1 MKKIIFLLLL
11 VVSSLSYGQH
21 TIVVQHS
28 FYTMQ
33 YDTLQC
39 AELVGFYVQT
49 KDHYNQSLKTKID
62 RSTVAA
68 FKPDPLIDKKF
79 QPANDKEYETWNKNN
94 PKDHRDRGQVNP
106 YTAFDFDLTA
116 AKESMYFT
124 NTCPQVSFF
133 NEHQWEAV
141 EMYVLK
147 TVCPAYGDTK
157 VWTGVLIGNKKM
169 NDVCQP
175 DWYWKVIQY
184 NKNGVQTEEAWL
196 GLNDVK
202 NISTSPKDI
211 EIDVT
216 RLKQFILKYYPNL
229 KLSF

>member
-1 MKKIIFLLLL
+1 MKKIIIILLAL
-11 VVSSLSYGQH
+11 VCLSASAQH
-21 TIVVQHS
+21 TITVKHS

-33 YDTLQC
+33 YDTIQC
-39 AELVGFYVQT
+39 AELIGFYVQT

-68 FKPDPLIDKKF
+68 FKPDPLIDKRF
-79 QPANDKEYETWNKNN
+79 QPANDKEYETWNKAN
-94 PKDHRDRGQVNP
+94 PKNHRDRGHVNP

-124 NTCPQVSFF
+124 NTCPQASFF

-147 TVCPAYGDTK
+147 TVCPTYGDTK

-169 NDVCQP
+169 NDVPEP
-175 DWYWKVIQY
+175 DWYWKVIEY
-184 NKNGVQTEEAWL
+184 SKNEVDTKEAWL
-196 GLNDVK
+196 GLNDVS
-202 NISTSPKDI
+202 NTSTNPKDI
-211 EIDVT
+211 VIDVP
-216 RLKQFILKYYPNL
+216 RLKNLILKYYPKMQL
-229 KLSF
+229 QF

>member
-1 MKKIIFLLLL
+1 MRKILTLILISVCLMA
-11 VVSSLSYGQH
+11 SAQH
-21 TIVVQHS
+21 TIEVKHTY
-28 FYTMQ
+28 YTME
-33 YDTLQC
+33 YDTIQC
-39 AELVGFYVQT
+39 AELIGFYVQT
-49 KDHYNQSLKTKID
+49 VDHYNQSLKTKID

-68 FKPDPLIDKKF
+68 FKPDPLISSKY
-79 QPANDKEYETWNKNN
+79 QLANDKEYESWNKAN
-94 PKDHRDRGQVNP
+94 PKNRRDRGHVNP
-106 YTAFDFDLTA
+106 YTAFDFNLTA

-124 NTCPQVSFF
+124 NTCPQSSFF

-147 TVCPAYGDTK
+147 TVCPTYGDTK

-169 NDVCQP
+169 NDVPEP

-184 NKNGVQTEEAWL
+184 NKNGVQTEESWL

-202 NISTSPKDI
+202 NVSTNPNDI
-211 EIDVT
+211 KIDVT
-216 RLKQFILKYYPNL
+216 RLKQFILKYYPDL